1 MVPNMKK
8 IIFGGFCML
17 TGVAL
22 LWISLTEAIVINS
35 ANISPVVSIL
45 SAIIIITGF
54 IVGINGLRDE

>member
-1 MVPNMKK
+1 
-8 IIFGGFCML
+8 ML